1 INQTCSLWTPSF
13 RRLCLSNFLMF
24 LSWHMLLPV
33 LPSVMIERLE
43 LYPFLGGAICLLL
56 TGAML
61 VLGPFYSYWVD
72 TYKRKYMYM
81 LSLIVMISILF
92 CYNII
97 NNEAELWMLCLAQGM
112 AFGVGTAGIFTL
124 SIDLTVSTQ
133 RSAGNMIFNWLARL
147 GMLTGIALGTV
158 LYLQYN
164 FETVIHVSIVAEAI
178 ALFAILITH
187 VPFRAPIGVSVC
199 SFDRFLLPRGWLP
212 MLNLIFATIV
222 PGLLIIP
229 SINDT
234 EVYRFM
240 TYEVIIPYFA
250 VAGIGF
256 LVSIFLMRFLWK
268 DKKEVY
274 VQTLVGL
281 IILFTAMLL
290 PVFFVSNAMRFISF
304 VLLGS
309 GLGFITPKFLMM
321 FVMLS
326 KHCQRGTSNM
336 THLLGW
342 EIGISLGIAISYY
355 LVINSLSETIF
366 LAGLLFSALA
376 LFLFVW
382 GTYPYFKKK
391 KKR

>member
-1 INQTCSLWTPSF
+1 
-13 RRLCLSNFLMF
+13 
-24 LSWHMLLPV
+24 
-33 LPSVMIERLE
+33 
-43 LYPFLGGAICLLL
+43 
-56 TGAML
+56 
-61 VLGPFYSYWVD
+61 
-72 TYKRKYMYM
+72 
-81 LSLIVMISILF
+81 
-92 CYNII
+92 
-97 NNEAELWMLCLAQGM
+97 
-112 AFGVGTAGIFTL
+112 
-124 SIDLTVSTQ
+124 
-133 RSAGNMIFNWLARL
+133 
-147 GMLTGIALGTV
+147 
-158 LYLQYN
+158 
-164 FETVIHVSIVAEAI
+164 
-178 ALFAILITH
+178 FAILITH

-199 SFDRFLLPRGWLP
+199 SFDRFLLLRGWLP
-212 MLNLIFATIV
+212 MLNLIFATVV

-274 VQTLVGL
+274 AQTLVGL

-290 PVFFVSNAMRFISF
+290 PVFFVNNAMRFISF

-376 LFLFVW
+376 
-382 GTYPYFKKK
+382 
-391 KKR
+391 

>member
-1 INQTCSLWTPSF
+1 
-13 RRLCLSNFLMF
+13 MF
-24 LSWHMLLPV
+24 LSWYMLLAV
-33 LPSVMIERLE
+33 LPPIMIERLE
-43 LYPFLGGAICLLL
+43 LYPVSGGVICLLL

-61 VLGPFYSYWVD
+61 VLGPFYSYWID
-72 TYKRKYMYM
+72 TCKRKYMYM
-81 LSLIVMISILF
+81 LSLTVMISILF
-92 CYNII
+92 CYTII

-112 AFGVGTAGIFTL
+112 AYGVGTLGIFTL
-124 SIDLTVSTQ
+124 SIDLTVSAQ
-133 RSAGNMIFNWLARL
+133 RSASNMIFSWLARL
-147 GMLTGIALGTV
+147 GMITGIALGTV

-164 FETVIHVSIVAEAI
+164 FETVIHVSVVAEAI
-178 ALFAILITH
+178 ALCAVLITR
-187 VPFRAPIGVSVC
+187 VPFRAPIGVRMC

-212 MLNLIFATIV
+212 MLNLIFVAVV

-240 TYEVIIPYFA
+240 AYEVMIPHFA

-256 LVSIFLMRFLWK
+256 LVSIFFMKFVWK
-268 DKKEVY
+268 DEKEVY
-274 VQTLVGL
+274 AQTLIGL
-281 IILFTAMLL
+281 MVLFTAMLL
-290 PVFFVSNAMRFISF
+290 PVFSVSSVVRFASF

-326 KHCQRGTSNM
+326 KHCQRGTANM
-336 THLLGW
+336 TYMLGW
-342 EIGISLGIAISYY
+342 EIGVSLGIAISYY

-366 LAGLLFSALA
+366 LAGLLSSALA

-382 GTYPYFKKK
+382 RTYPYLKKK
-391 KKR
+391 KKREG